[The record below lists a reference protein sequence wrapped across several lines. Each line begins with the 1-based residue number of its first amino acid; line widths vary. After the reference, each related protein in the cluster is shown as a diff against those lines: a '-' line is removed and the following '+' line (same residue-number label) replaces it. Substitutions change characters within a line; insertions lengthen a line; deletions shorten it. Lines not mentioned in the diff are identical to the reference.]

1 MLLVE
6 LYNLNKEDNVNNL
19 NECDEI
25 MHNNVLLDDEND
37 IKFQW
42 NISKKRMKYIQKKNE
57 IYPKNNI
64 IVIVN

>member
-37 IKFQW
+37 IKFQ
-42 NISKKRMKYIQKKNE
+42 
-57 IYPKNNI
+57 
-64 IVIVN
+64 